1 MTTPSTAVKHT
12 HPNDSYYHSLCS
24 TNSKV
29 CLLNIHRPSHV
40 VSSDASVLLD
50 PHRFA
55 ARTNNKKEMTTDN
68 SLVQLFYST
77 LSSTNQDGTTPE
89 IGNRLPATP

>member
-1 MTTPSTAVKHT
+1 M
-12 HPNDSYYHSLCS
+12 
-24 TNSKV
+24 
-29 CLLNIHRPSHV
+29 
-40 VSSDASVLLD
+40 LD

-55 ARTNNKKEMTTDN
+55 ARTNNEKEMTTDN

-89 IGNRLPATP
+89 IGNRLPANP